1 MMAKGCPTAGR
12 LGVLLGAVEDLA
24 AERIHQPPKGE
35 TPPARRSWLG
45 LHQLPNFICVARVV
59 VIFVALYF
67 IGRQHAA
74 SGTWPVVW
82 LVVVTLAALT
92 DRLDGFLAKRYGWTS
107 TLGAFL
113 DQTSDKLVTLGI
125 FAFLTVYGA
134 FPVWALSALVF
145 RELFVSGLRIT
156 ANELEVPIHT
166 GQAGRFKTF
175 VQQTAALGIF
185 LHWATAPGWL
195 GFTWGQWVVWGGW
208 TTFVIV
214 ILALGR
220 RASRAFVRVYRVTRV
235 DAQGVRHVSYAD
247 LVLVVITLACIAL
260 PAHIAGPIVVLTIT
274 LGTGVT
280 YAQGFGWS
288 LRRLGAKRAGRWWVG
303 TSVAVVASAL
313 TSVGMALTLP
323 TSPDM
328 TVMWTLVGAVSVVW
342 IMLLTASAVTGRG

>member
-1 MMAKGCPTAGR
+1 MDD
-12 LGVLLGAVEDLA
+12 VA
-24 AERIHQPPKGE
+24 AEKRDQRLTGDRP
-35 TPPARRSWLG
+35 RRSWVG
-45 LHQLPNFICVARVV
+45 LHQLPNAICVVRVV
-59 VIFVALYF
+59 VIFLALYF
-67 IGRQHAA
+67 IGRQFAA
-74 SGTWPVVW
+74 RGTWPVAW

-107 TLGAFL
+107 ALGAFL
-113 DQTSDKLVTLGI
+113 DQTSDKLVTLAI
-125 FAFLTVYGA
+125 FAFLTVHGA

-145 RELFVSGLRIT
+145 RELFVSGLRIA
-156 ANELEVPIHT
+156 ANELGVPIHT

-208 TTFVIV
+208 TIFVLIIV
-214 ILALGR
+214 ALGR
-220 RASRAFVRVYRVTRV
+220 RARRAFVRIYRVTRV
-235 DAQGVRHVSYAD
+235 DALGTQHVSYAD
-247 LVLVVITLACIAL
+247 LALVVLTLACIAL
-260 PAHIAGPIVVLTIT
+260 PAKIAGPTVVLTIT

-288 LRRLGAKRAGRWWVG
+288 LRRIGARRTGHWWVG
-303 TSVAVVASAL
+303 AAVTVVASAA

-328 TVMWTLVGAVSVVW
+328 ALMWGLVGAVSAVW
-342 IMLLTASAVTGRG
+342 IMLLTASAVTGRVYLGR

>member
-1 MMAKGCPTAGR
+1 
-12 LGVLLGAVEDLA
+12 VDDIA
-24 AERIHQPPKGE
+24 AERREQRL
-35 TPPARRSWLG
+35 ARERPRRPVVG
-45 LHQLPNFICVARVV
+45 LHQLPNAICVVRVV

-67 IGRQHAA
+67 IGRQYTTE
-74 SGTWPVVW
+74 STWSVLW

-113 DQTSDKLVTLGI
+113 DQTSDKLVTLAL
-125 FAFLTVYGA
+125 FAFLTVHGA
-134 FPVWALSALVF
+134 FPVWALAALVF

-156 ANELEVPIHT
+156 ANELGIPIHT

-208 TTFVIV
+208 TVFVLV

-220 RASRAFVRVYRVTRV
+220 RAGRVFLRVYRVRRV
-235 DAQGVRHVSYAD
+235 DSAGREHVSYAD
-247 LVLVVITLACIAL
+247 LVLVVLTLAFIAL
-260 PAHIAGPIVVLTIT
+260 PAEIAGPTVVLTIT
-274 LGTGVT
+274 LGTGAT
-280 YAQGFGWS
+280 YAQGFLWS
-288 LRRLGAKRAGRWWVG
+288 LRRVGARCAGRWWVG
-303 TSVAVVASAL
+303 TAVTVVASAA

-328 TVMWTLVGAVSVVW
+328 ALMWGLVGAVAVVW
-342 IMLLTASAVTGRG
+342 IVLLAASAVTGRVYLRR

>member
-1 MMAKGCPTAGR
+1 MN
-12 LGVLLGAVEDLA
+12 
-24 AERIHQPPKGE
+24 QPLTGE
-35 TPPARRSWLG
+35 TSPSGRSWVG
-45 LHQLPNFICVARVV
+45 PHQLPNFICVARVV
-59 VIFVALYF
+59 VIYVALYF
-67 IGRQHAA
+67 IGRHYATR
-74 SGTWPVVW
+74 GTWPVAW

-92 DRLDGFLAKRYGWTS
+92 DRLDGFLAKRYGWSS

-113 DQTSDKLVTLGI
+113 DQTSDKLVTLAI
-125 FAFLTVYGA
+125 FAFLAVHGV

-156 ANELEVPIHT
+156 ANELDVPIHT

-185 LHWATAPGWL
+185 VHWATAPGWL

-208 TTFVIV
+208 GIFVG
-214 ILALGR
+214 ILVVLGR
-220 RASRAFVRVYRVTRV
+220 RASRGFVRVYRVTRT
-235 DAQGVRHVSYAD
+235 DAEGKTHVSYAD

-260 PAHIAGPIVVLTIT
+260 PAKIAGPTVVLTIT

-280 YAQGFGWS
+280 YAQGFVWS
-288 LRRLGAKRAGRWWVG
+288 LRRLGANRAGRWWVG
-303 TSVAVVASAL
+303 TSVALVASAAI
-313 TSVGMALTLP
+313 SVGMALALP

-328 TVMWTLVGAVSVVW
+328 TVMWGLVGAVAVVW